1 MSTIGVSQTLT
12 KLSTLNP
19 KCSTIGVS
27 QTLIQAKKRT
37 VDVGATWKVAAES
50 NVLMTEEEAKARL
63 VLEIAYTEMKE
74 TKNSP
79 PPGYDPQPVLKKT
92 YSTVSHA
99 MLFLFLIVILVWNLQ
114 QQNR

>member
-37 VDVGATWKVAAES
+37 VDVGATWKVAAER

-63 VLEIAYTEMKE
+63 VLEIAYKEMEE
-74 TKNSP
+74 TKNTP
-79 PPGYDPQPVLKKT
+79 PPGYYPQPVFTELLRTPFFYFYKG
-92 YSTVSHA
+92 V
-99 MLFLFLIVILVWNLQ
+99 
-114 QQNR
+114 